1 MKIGTK
7 IVTVAAIMT
16 SGWVWAGPVDTNQTM
31 EQIRLDL
38 DLTDGSRVIGVPTV
52 TVIPIQTPYAK
63 MDIPLRQI
71 MTIEIGQDHEQASI
85 ALRNGDS
92 LKGVINLGPVALDTL
107 FGNVKIGI
115 EIVKRARVLLSGGT
129 LSDAVRR
136 GLLLH
141 YPFDT
146 DTKDKVADVSGNG
159 RDGIVKGARWTP
171 KGKIGAACA
180 FDGAN
185 SYISLPDASSLDMDS
200 TSFTIGLYAYFN
212 VTDQQRHRIVDLNP
226 VIAGYSGLLIQQYGN
241 SLLFFASSSGTSWDI
256 ADGVPIG
263 SITAGQWY
271 CVVVK
276 RDGNTIS
283 TFLNDVAGGSVTS
296 SSSLY
301 HGTYG
306 FDIGRFGPGN
316 CEYFDGLLDEV
327 MIFNRA
333 LSEKEV
339 KQIYKVQK

>member
-1 MKIGTK
+1 MKIGTR

-16 SGWVWAGPVDTNQTM
+16 SGWVWAGPVDTNQTT

-71 MTIEIGQDHEQASI
+71 MTMEIGQDHEQASI

-171 KGKIGAACA
+171 EGKIGGAYKVGKG
-180 FDGAN
+180 DGHIETPDQDVW
-185 SYISLPDASSLDMDS
+185 SFSGKDFSVCLWLKLRSLPTGEQVMVGHDDGGGERNKWIFEFLNGNLDFHINNPRGQSYRIAAVPWQPETGRWYHLSVSRKETTYTIYVDGVAVSKEDNALPLPAASAPL
-200 TSFTIGLYAYFN
+200 TIGQAEGLYME
-212 VTDQQRHRIVDLNP
+212 
-226 VIAGYSGLLIQQYGN
+226 
-241 SLLFFASSSGTSWDI
+241 GTI
-256 ADGVPIG
+256 
-263 SITAGQWY
+263 
-271 CVVVK
+271 
-276 RDGNTIS
+276 
-283 TFLNDVAGGSVTS
+283 
-296 SSSLY
+296 
-301 HGTYG
+301 
-306 FDIGRFGPGN
+306 
-316 CEYFDGLLDEV
+316 DEL
-327 MIFNRA
+327 MIFDRA
-333 LSEKEV
+333 LSAEEIQSV
-339 KQIYKVQK
+339 CDAGR